1 MSTRLFSSPRTAS
14 AAAAIA
20 PAKLATTSDAD
31 VRWRTRS
38 DGRLEVLVVRDG
50 RAARY
55 IVSDDGATAPDGDVP
70 LSFSYRWGERVALAG
85 WSMCFLGIV
94 VGGLAG
100 KETLIGIAL
109 LVGAPLF
116 VAGAIASA
124 RGQNFEKHLDGGGWH
139 EPTDLHGWVP
149 RTGAQLAA
157 VEQLSDDHDGL
168 AYLRD
173 TGGRTV
179 DVYGMRRG
187 QLVLHWVDEAG
198 NTGVTSTEA
207 YTGPQKL
214 DRVLKW
220 LAALLSF
227 AALTVV
233 LGAHEHKL
241 EVGAALV
248 AALVVVMVAGS
259 RNARRVELDE
269 LMKRR
274 AHDAADWIEIRTR
287 LVENDGD

>member
-20 PAKLATTSDAD
+20 PAKLATTSDSD
-31 VRWRTRS
+31 VRWRTREE
-38 DGRLEVLVVRDG
+38 GTLEVLVLRDG
-50 RAARY
+50 RATRY
-55 IVSDDGATAPDGDVP
+55 VVSDDGTTAPDGDVP
-70 LSFSYRWGERVALAG
+70 LSFSYRWGQRVTIAG
-85 WSMCFLGIV
+85 WALCFLGIV

-100 KETLIGIAL
+100 KEALIGIAL
-109 LVGAPLF
+109 LVGVPLF
-116 VAGAIASA
+116 AGGAVASE

-173 TGGRTV
+173 SGGRTV

-207 YTGPQKL
+207 YTGPHKL

-220 LAALLSF
+220 LAALLSL
-227 AALTVV
+227 AALVVV
-233 LGAHEHKL
+233 LGAHEHRV

-248 AALVVVMVAGS
+248 AALVIVMVAGS
-259 RNARRVELDE
+259 RNARRVELGE
-269 LMKRR
+269 LMKLRV
-274 AHDAADWIEIRTR
+274 HDAADWIEIRTR
-287 LVENDGD
+287 LVEDDGD